1 VQAVQVVTHMAGAT
15 QREHIRTVIKF
26 DDENIIKEL
35 SSHNSFVGWSQIS
48 MLVMHTSDK
57 KQDFQKKFRENEA
70 CDAFNVLSNKQ
81 GVAK

>member
-1 VQAVQVVTHMAGAT
+1 
-15 QREHIRTVIKF
+15 
-26 DDENIIKEL
+26 
-35 SSHNSFVGWSQIS
+35 